1 MKRKQLILVAILC
14 FGITT
19 TGWGSARIAY
29 TRPGHMMKIPFSSV
43 GRSPYL
49 FRAGFGLE
57 IHNLNPMNTAKGVCF
72 DTELGKNFHL
82 GFSAVTG
89 ADTTALSV
97 LGQTQVQIPV
107 EFGFHLQQRVYTYND
122 ISISAGVQDIV
133 FQNIEGEG
141 LRLNPDELSFF
152 TVINSEK
159 KIGTYAMK
167 TFMGF
172 GTGSIA
178 STSPDTATIAT
189 DTTNSTGISAGVFL
203 GFILKTPYFTDWG
216 GLDLVGEFD
225 GTGVNVGLRIPL
237 TSDYRLNIGFTHIEK
252 LPDWDTKYWNGH
264 PGITLGID
272 MSVPKKG
279 QGGSLFQGASTP
291 TPVPSDIIGETGMP
305 IETPSGLD
313 STLLAADFAVNSIKD
328 SISMMNNEMRNLII
342 QLSAKEQESQFLE
355 KALKTIR
362 LDNNIAEKK
371 ANEAMRH
378 LSRSLRYFYSGDY
391 RGALKEVEA
400 AIDVNPGLAL
410 AYARRGS
417 IYYKLGDIQRATI
430 DWNLAL
436 RLDPEYDDVR
446 NILKA
451 LHENRLKTTSIT
463 EE

>member
-1 MKRKQLILVAILC
+1 
-14 FGITT
+14 
-19 TGWGSARIAY
+19 
-29 TRPGHMMKIPFSSV
+29 MMKIPFSSV
-43 GRSPYL
+43 ERSPYL

-57 IHNLNPMNTAKGVCF
+57 LHNMNPINTAKGVYF
-72 DTELGKNFHL
+72 DSELGKNFLL
-82 GFSAVTG
+82 GFSAVTR
-89 ADTTALSV
+89 ADTASLSV
-97 LGQTQVQIPV
+97 LGETQSLIPV

-122 ISISAGVQDIV
+122 ISISIGLQDIV
-133 FQNIEGEG
+133 FQNQNDEG
-141 LRLNPDELSFF
+141 LQLNPDKLSFF

-159 KIGTYAMK
+159 TIGSYAMK

-172 GTGSIA
+172 GTGSLAPI
-178 STSPDTATIAT
+178 TPDTGSVAV
-189 DTTNSTGISAGVFL
+189 DTTNNTSIKTGVFL
-203 GFILKTPYFTDWG
+203 GFILNTPYFKNWG

-252 LPDWDTKYWNGH
+252 LPEWNTKYWTGH
-264 PGITLGID
+264 PGITFGID

-279 QGGSLFQGASTP
+279 SVSQSSGTSAPLPAS
-291 TPVPSDIIGETGMP
+291 VETINGDG
-305 IETPSGLD
+305 TRADVD
-313 STLLAADFAVNSIKD
+313 STLLAADFAVIAIKD
-328 SISMMNNEMRNLII
+328 SINMMNNEMRNLITR
-342 QLSAKEQESQFLE
+342 LSAKEQESRFLE
-355 KALKTIR
+355 DALKTLR
-362 LDNNIAEKK
+362 LDKNVAEKK
-371 ANEAMRH
+371 TNEAMRH
-378 LSRSLRYFYSGDY
+378 LSRSLRYFYQGDY

-400 AIDVNPGLAL
+400 AIDENPGLAL

-451 LHENRLKTTSIT
+451 LRENRLQTTSTI